1 MLHKTKGVVFR
12 FTKFRETSIIVT
24 VFTELFGLQSYM
36 VNSVRSAKGKMAL
49 FQPLTLLDMVVYHR
63 ENANINRIKEVK
75 CLHPYETLHRDIRK
89 SAIALFLNEVL
100 NKTVKE
106 ESHSAE
112 MFQFISQSLMQLDLM
127 PDRFE
132 NFHLVFLIH
141 LSRLLGFGIYHKDDL
156 ATEFSGDDESV
167 NLLNQILSD
176 NWQKTPVSVHQRR
189 SLLNGLLRF
198 YKKHM
203 ETMGE
208 LKSIPV
214 LREVLE

>member
-141 LSRLLGFGIYHKDDL
+141 LSRLLGFGIYHEDDL
-156 ATEFSGDDESV
+156 ATEFPGDDESV

-214 LREVLE
+214 LKEVLE

>member
-75 CLHPYETLHRDIRK
+75 CLHPYESLHRDIRK
-89 SAIALFLNEVL
+89 SAIALFLTEIL

-106 ESHSAE
+106 ESHSE
-112 MFQFISQSLMQLDLM
+112 DMFQFISKSLIELDLM
-127 PDRFE
+127 PDQFE
-132 NFHLVFLIH
+132 NFHLVFLIR
-141 LSRLLGFGIYHKDDL
+141 LSRLLGFGIHTAEDL
-156 ATEFSGDDESV
+156 RPEFPGDEESISLLGKLLTEEQAQI
-167 NLLNQILSD
+167 NLY
-176 NWQKTPVSVHQRR
+176 QRR
-189 SLLNGLLRF
+189 S
-198 YKKHM
+198 Y
-203 ETMGE
+203 
-208 LKSIPV
+208 
-214 LREVLE
+214 